1 MKSYTIPRTLNNVS
15 TNLNTTFM
23 IINNEFHN
31 QTSLSGFTLYGALN
45 GSIKIQDLTFIKI
58 INFK

>member
-1 MKSYTIPRTLNNVS
+1 
-15 TNLNTTFM
+15 M

-45 GSIKIQDLTFIKI
+45 GSIKIQVLTFIKI